1 MSAEYLLLWRW
12 STAVQITSALMLM
25 VFFLVVYNTAK
36 RKDRFTHWVAAF
48 VANGIGLTAVWSY
61 WLFRPGTVLQVP
73 LTALYFAGKAAFVL
87 MLLYGVRRFIDR
99 PVPSLRASL
108 AGCVALATLLAVVT
122 RNNIA
127 LIGMAQCLM
136 VLLALGAAFFLCVR
150 HARFGLGWLAT
161 GFALRIALALAEFL
175 LHMRQATSTEPLPE
189 YAATFL
195 ASYSAFDTGA
205 EWMIALGCIL
215 AYAFHVREELSR
227 NNEELL
233 AAQRELAEAAQRD
246 PLTSLCNRRMLPHLF
261 QNAAPHGGHLLFFDV
276 DCLKTIND
284 REGHFAGDAALQ
296 RFGHALRE
304 SFPHHAA
311 LRYAGDEFIVILTG
325 DADPHTGLAELRER
339 LAKDPEAGSREG
351 QTLGFS
357 VGVAAFPPHAELR
370 LILQEADAAM
380 YREKQTKGGIARAG

>member
-1 MSAEYLLLWRW
+1 MSAEYLMLWRW

-48 VANGIGLTAVWSY
+48 VANGVGLGAVWIY
-61 WLFRPGTVLQVP
+61 WLFRPGLVLQVL
-73 LTALYFAGKAAFVL
+73 LTAMYFAGKAAFVL

-99 PVPSLRASL
+99 PVLPLHASL
-108 AGCVALATLLAVVT
+108 AGCAVLATLLALIT
-122 RNNIA
+122 MNDIA
-127 LIGMAQCLM
+127 LIGMVQCTM
-136 VLLALGAAFFLCVR
+136 VIVALGAALFLCLR

-175 LHMRQATSTEPLPE
+175 LHLRQAVSTDALPE

-205 EWMIALGCIL
+205 EWMIALGCML

-246 PLTSLCNRRMLPHLF
+246 PLTGLCNRRMLPHLYE
-261 QNAAPHGGHLLFFDV
+261 AVAPLGGHLLFFDM
-276 DCLKTIND
+276 DGLKAIND
-284 REGHFAGDAALQ
+284 RDGHFAGDAALQ
-296 RFGHALRE
+296 RFGQALRE
-304 SFPHHAA
+304 SFPRQAT
-311 LRYAGDEFIVILTG
+311 LRYAGDEFIAILAG
-325 DADPHTGLAELRER
+325 DADPHAGLAALREGLR
-339 LAKDPEAGSREG
+339 QSAQDKLPCLD
-351 QTLGFS
+351 FS
-357 VGVAAFPPHAELR
+357 VGIVAFEPHAELR
-370 LILQEADAAM
+370 RLLQDADSAM
-380 YREKQTKGGIARAG
+380 YRDKIARNGVARAG